1 MTGITMFQHLITS
14 IIYEMKSVLRD
25 MTLSLHYKIVFCIFK
40 IVCVCGFA
48 FGREFP
54 EERNRALLASLLAP
68 NLFSSLETRH
78 DKERTKLLPSDDAH
92 EEVVSNNRPLEA
104 PTADTGFQGQELT
117 VERAAAL
124 DLR

>member
-1 MTGITMFQHLITS
+1 MCQVLITS

-25 MTLSLHYKIVFCIFK
+25 PTLSLYYKIVFCIFK

-54 EERNRALLASLLAP
+54 EKRNRAPLASPLTT

-78 DKERTKLLPSDDAH
+78 DEETTRLLPSDDAP

-104 PTADTGFQGQELT
+104 LTADTGFQGQELT
-117 VERAAAL
+117 VESVAAL

>member
-1 MTGITMFQHLITS
+1 MFRVLITS

-25 MTLSLHYKIVFCIFK
+25 TTLSLHYKIVFCIFK

-54 EERNRALLASLLAP
+54 EKRNRAPLASPLTP
-68 NLFSSLETRH
+68 NLLSSLETRH
-78 DKERTKLLPSDDAH
+78 GEERTKLLPSDDAH

-104 PTADTGFQGQELT
+104 PTADTGLQGQELT
-117 VERAAAL
+117 IESAAAL

>member
-1 MTGITMFQHLITS
+1 MFQVLITS

-25 MTLSLHYKIVFCIFK
+25 TTFSIYYKIVFCIFK

-54 EERNRALLASLLAP
+54 EKRNRASLLTP
-68 NLFSSLETRH
+68 NLFSSLETR
-78 DKERTKLLPSDDAH
+78 DGEETTKLLPSDDAH
-92 EEVVSNNRPLEA
+92 DEVVSNNRPLEA
-104 PTADTGFQGQELT
+104 PNADTGLQGQELT
-117 VERAAAL
+117 VENAAAL

>member
-1 MTGITMFQHLITS
+1 MCQVLITS
-14 IIYEMKSVLRD
+14 IIYEMTSVLRD
-25 MTLSLHYKIVFCIFK
+25 PTLSLYYKIVFCIFK

-54 EERNRALLASLLAP
+54 EKRNRAPLASPLTT

-78 DKERTKLLPSDDAH
+78 DEETTRLLPSDGAP

-104 PTADTGFQGQELT
+104 LTADTGFQGQELT
-117 VERAAAL
+117 VESVAAL